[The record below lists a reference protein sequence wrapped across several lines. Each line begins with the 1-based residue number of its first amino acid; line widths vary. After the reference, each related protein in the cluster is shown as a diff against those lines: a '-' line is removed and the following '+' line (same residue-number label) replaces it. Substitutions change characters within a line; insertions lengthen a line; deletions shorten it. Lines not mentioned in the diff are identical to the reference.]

1 MDGKKRFG
9 RLAAVLDSLNE
20 WAVRIMA
27 FAAGVTVIFIM
38 FAISYGVIAR
48 KFFSS
53 PVPWVI
59 EISSYALLYI
69 TFLGMPW
76 VLRKS
81 GHVRVDLLYGLL
93 NGRRKNILN
102 LAASVLGAVTS
113 LILFIYGLTV
123 TADNWSRNIL
133 VMNTL
138 AVPKFVLLAVIPLGS
153 LLLLIEFCRRSCG
166 SINDLFHHRGM

>member
-9 RLAAVLDSLNE
+9 RLAAVLDNLNE

-27 FAAGVTVIFIM
+27 FAAGVTVILIM

-76 VLRKS
+76 VLRKN

-93 NGRRKNILN
+93 SGRRKNILN
-102 LAASVLGAVTS
+102 LAASLLGAVTS

-123 TADNWSRNIL
+123 TVDNWSRNIL

-138 AVPKFVLLAVIPLGS
+138 AVPKFVLLAAIPLGS
-153 LLLLIEFCRRSCG
+153 LFLLIEFCRRSCG
-166 SINDLFHHRGM
+166 GLNDLFHHRGM